1 VQLINENLAVNFIDA
16 YFFLKNPSFLII
28 IEKDFMNLSGLSEHV
43 FAFDEVTE
51 YQISVLK
58 RLLARF
64 GSLFVV

>member
-1 VQLINENLAVNFIDA
+1 MNENLAVNFIDA

-28 IEKDFMNLSGLSEHV
+28 IEKDFMNLSDLSEHV
-43 FAFDEVTE
+43 FTFDEVTE

-64 GSLFVV
+64 